1 MLDEIAQN
9 FSEIIKEKLHTNLK
23 KVIEQIKKVIIS
35 EYDELISV
43 VEDPNSKANPALYR
57 DDFIKRL
64 DNFSF
69 IENSGETVSVNV
81 PDMETFDFSGR
92 LKVVETIINGV
103 AGSYI
108 EMSGEEYRSIFK
120 RTPFSPD
127 SRGAE
132 NLVDEDIYLVRYNNN
147 IKNIERHLKKDF
159 VKYPFSNMP
168 PFNILE
174 KGEAFVDNNM
184 EKWIDNTLEEVQNEF
199 KGAAP

>member
-1 MLDEIAQN
+1 MTDDLTKNVSDT
-9 FSEIIKEKLHTNLK
+9 IKERLYNNFTKA
-23 KVIEQIKKVIIS
+23 VAQIKKVIIA
-35 EYDELISV
+35 EYDRLSSIMD
-43 VEDPNSKANPALYR
+43 DPNSKANPALYR

-64 DNFSF
+64 DNFSYV
-69 IENSGETVSVNV
+69 ENVGDTVSINV

-108 EMSGEEYRSIFK
+108 EMSGEEYKSIFK

-132 NLVDEDIYLVRYNNN
+132 DLSNEDIYLIRYNNN
-147 IKNIERHLKKDF
+147 IRNIEKHLKKDF

-168 PFNILE
+168 PIDVLE
-174 KGEAFVDNNM
+174 KAGEFVDSNM
-184 EKWIDNTLEEVQNEF
+184 EKWISDTLETL
-199 KGAAP
+199 